1 MAENRTAIVTGA
13 GSGIGRAV
21 AQALAEA
28 GWQVVATGR
37 RLETL
42 EQTAAA
48 APDRIVAIAADV
60 TDAASVDRLFDETVQ
75 RFGRLDLLFN
85 NAGINAPA
93 KPLDELSVDEV
104 KAVLDTNITGSVLC
118 ARAAMRVMKA
128 QSPQGGRIIN
138 NGSVSAYAPR
148 PYQTAYTVSKNA
160 ITGLTKSITLDGRA
174 ANIACC
180 QIDIGNVMSD
190 MSAYMQQG
198 AMQAN
203 GTMMPEPRIPASHI
217 GSTIVHMAGLP
228 LDANIPFVTV
238 MATAMPLYGRG

>member
-60 TDAASVDRLFDETVQ
+60 TDAASVDRLFDETVR

-93 KPLDELSVDEV
+93 KPPDELSVDEV

-138 NGSVSAYAPR
+138 NGSVSAHARRGRTR
-148 PYQTAYTVSKNA
+148 PP
-160 ITGLTKSITLDGRA
+160 IR
-174 ANIACC
+174 
-180 QIDIGNVMSD
+180 
-190 MSAYMQQG
+190 SAR
-198 AMQAN
+198 
-203 GTMMPEPRIPASHI
+203 TRSP
-217 GSTIVHMAGLP
+217 GSPSRSRSMGGLP
-228 LDANIPFVTV
+228 TSPAARSTS
-238 MATAMPLYGRG
+238 AT